1 MIKRKKT
8 LLKRQMPRFISK
20 PKPALLLIFILF
32 LLVSAGTAQNNLI
45 VNGGFENKT
54 TGWMVWGATLNTTT
68 DVHSGTGAAMVTN
81 RKNPWDAIVQDVTSK
96 LVNNQMYKLTAW
108 VKFPKTTSNFRATF
122 QLDNGTNK
130 SYLGFLRTANPAV
143 GSYVKYSEIITIS
156 WTGTLKSAQIYFE
169 TESVNGVYSDYLIDD
184 VELEIYTPPADIIQT
199 GEGWKDIKSTMLIG
213 GCVTDGVKNYFNSDA
228 AKAQVLKDCNSA
240 TVQCYAAWGRW
251 DENKRHVYHVDEFTS
266 RVREMKKHNM
276 TVTAHMLMGWDQ
288 YFPEWFRKNDF
299 PADTLDAIMKSW
311 IKTIIKYQGNDTV
324 VDVWNVVNEA
334 ISWNGKGGYWPLS
347 NPDFNSACEWQRMG
361 YEPDASGLTGTKFVN
376 PEHPVYIRKAFE
388 YARTQTN
395 KKLELRDSGFEFPT
409 DAKYNAMYQLA
420 VHLKKL
426 NVPVDVIGFQTHID
440 IEKNYDWEG
449 YSNNIKRYIDLG
461 YEVIIPE
468 VDIGDVAKNWSE
480 EKAEKQKLQYYKL
493 VTAAIKGGAS
503 DLQTWGFIDNPSNG
517 WRKDENA
524 FPYTLNY
531 EPKPAYFGVK
541 EALIDMSSVL
551 FWEMNTIVD
560 NKMPDVMKY
569 NNFGTLA
576 NFGTPVLVTGY
587 KSKAVQF
594 DGVDDY
600 ISTSQLKQNI
610 SDDFTFTCFMK
621 SAVTTS
627 AVIAELFSDTNKT
640 LKLGINADGK
650 IYFDFNGESVLTG
663 PTAVNDNS
671 WHFLAVQRESNLY
684 KLYIDDSAPI
694 AQAKG
699 PDLTI
704 CKLALGAKSDGTL
717 AFPGAIDEVKLYDWK
732 IEENSFVRNYGPA
745 APTKLT
751 IVQSSIL
758 KLRLTWTDQSTNEKG
773 FILER
778 KASGENWEE
787 IVKLPANTVA
797 YNDVLPKYETEYSYR
812 IRSYTTAGKSFESN
826 VVTYTTPKD
835 PSTGLIDN
843 SEENSLLVYPN
854 PAQTQLTVHSEAGS
868 SIRIFDIHGKLI
880 LVRNNCSSTESVDI
894 SGFTHGLYI
903 VRMDGNLKT
912 GLVKFMKN

>member
-1 MIKRKKT
+1 MLKQITIRPEKQKKCFRRKLKTTMIVAFII
-8 LLKRQMPRFISK
+8 LLSVFDG
-20 PKPALLLIFILF
+20 F
-32 LLVSAGTAQNNLI
+32 AQNNLI

-68 DVHSGTGAAMVTN
+68 DVHSGTGAAIVTN

-96 LVNNQMYKLTAW
+96 LVNNRMYKLTAW

-122 QLDNGTNK
+122 QIDNGTNK
-130 SYLGFLRTANPAV
+130 TYHGFLRTANPVV
-143 GSYVKYSEIITIS
+143 GSYVKYSEIISIS

-169 TESVNGVYSDYLIDD
+169 SESVNGVYSDYLIDD

-199 GEGWKDIKSTMLIG
+199 GEGWKDIKSTMRIG
-213 GCVTDGVKNYFNSDA
+213 GCVTDGLKNYFNSDA

-251 DENKRHVYHVDEFTS
+251 DENKRHVYHVDEFS
-266 RVREMKKHNM
+266 LRVREMKKHNM

-311 IKTIIKYQGNDTV
+311 IKGIINYQGNDTL

-334 ISWNGKGGYWPLS
+334 ISWNGKGGYWPV
-347 NPDFNSACEWQRMG
+347 NHTDFNSACEWQRMG

-376 PEHPVYIRKAFE
+376 SQHPVYIRKAFE
-388 YARTQTN
+388 YARTQTK

-409 DAKYNAMYQLA
+409 DSKYNAMYQLA

-440 IEKNYDWEG
+440 IDKNYDWDG
-449 YSNNIKRYIDLG
+449 YANNIKRYIDLG

-468 VDIGDVAKNWSE
+468 VDIGDVTKNWSD
-480 EKAEKQKLQYYKL
+480 EKAEKQKQQYYKL

-503 DLQTWGFIDNPSNG
+503 DLQTWGFIDNPANG

-531 EPKPAYFGVK
+531 DPKPAYFGVK

-551 FWEMNTIVD
+551 FWEMNATVD

-576 NFGTPVLVTGY
+576 NFGIPVLVTGY
-587 KSKAVQF
+587 KSKAVLF

-600 ISTSQLKQNI
+600 ISTSQLKQSI
-610 SDDFTFTCFMK
+610 SGNFTFSCFIK
-621 SAVTTS
+621 SAATKS
-627 AVIAELFSDTNKT
+627 SVIAEMFSGTDKS

-650 IYFDFNGESVLTG
+650 IYFDCNGESVLTG
-663 PTAVNDNS
+663 LTAVNDNS
-671 WHFLAVQRESNLY
+671 WHFLAVQLDSNIY
-684 KLYIDDSAPI
+684 RLYIDDSAPV
-694 AQAKG
+694 AQAQG
-699 PDLTI
+699 SASTI
-704 CKLALGAKSDGTL
+704 SKLAIGAKSDGTS
-717 AFPGAIDEVKLYDWK
+717 AFAGAVDEVKLYDWK
-732 IEENSFVRNYGPA
+732 IEENSFVRNYAPS

-751 IVQSSIL
+751 IAQPSGL
-758 KLRLTWTDQSTNEKG
+758 NLQLTWTDQSSNEKG

-778 KASGENWEE
+778 KASGGNWEE
-787 IVKLPANTVA
+787 IIKLPANTVA
-797 YNDVLPKYETEYSYR
+797 YNDVLSKYETEFSYR
-812 IRSYTTAGKSFESN
+812 VRSYTTAGKSFESN
-826 VVTYTTPKD
+826 IVNYTTPKD
-835 PSTGLIDN
+835 TATGIAGIPSVN
-843 SEENSLLVYPN
+843 LVSVFPN
-854 PAQTQLTVHSEAGS
+854 PARTQLTILSEAGAN
-868 SIRIFDIHGKLI
+868 IMIFDIQGKQM
-880 LVRNNCSSTESVDI
+880 LVRTKCSVTESVDI
-894 SGFTHGLYI
+894 SEFTQGLYL
-903 VRMDGNLKT
+903 VRMENNSKT
-912 GLVKFMKN
+912 GFAKFVKN